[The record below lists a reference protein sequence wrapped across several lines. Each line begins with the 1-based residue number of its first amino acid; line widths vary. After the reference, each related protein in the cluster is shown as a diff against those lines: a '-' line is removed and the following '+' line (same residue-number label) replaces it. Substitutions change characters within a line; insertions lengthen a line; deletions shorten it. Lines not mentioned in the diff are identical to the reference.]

1 MKKYYDKAKEY
12 AGKAKDYAY
21 KGYAWAKANPKKA
34 MFAAALGAAF
44 YFGAKL
50 F

>member
-12 AGKAKDYAY
+12 AKKTYD
-21 KGYAWAKANPKKA
+21 WAKANPKKT
-34 MFAAALGAAF
+34 MFAVAMGAAF
-44 YFGAKL
+44 YFGAKM